1 MQFGVDVW
9 QILDSMLLLS
19 KRRYFL
25 ISVCRK
31 EMFSS
36 DAKIKTN
43 VQNNQLLNKC
53 YIYHFASLI

>member
-1 MQFGVDVW
+1 MSMRFWGDVW
-9 QILDSMLLLS
+9 QILNCMLLLS

-31 EMFSS
+31 EMFSF

-53 YIYHFASLI
+53 YI